1 MISRIEAFKYRCFDH
16 LDIKL
21 ENYHVLAG
29 PNGSGKTTLLD
40 IPGLLGDMLRRGVAP
55 AFLEAPLAG
64 GIARS
69 QSLQEL
75 IFQKLGSYFAFAI
88 EFQLPEF
95 VQIELLSRV
104 PTSVQKDER
113 NHPTGLR
120 YEVGFEVFNYNEL
133 HVRNEFLW
141 IMPRD
146 LTEPKS
152 GWGIGGSRPQ
162 KTWRS
167 IIQRELGEPASL
179 APEYQKGKKYTL
191 KLEPQELALANV
203 PRDAEQFPATVW
215 LRDFLEREVLF
226 YQPAW
231 ARLRQACPP
240 GQPPTLRADAIN
252 LPWLVLNLK
261 QQNPDSFEFWVDHV
275 KVALPN
281 LVGIDAIERE
291 EDHHAYLKLEYES
304 GYSVTSSGLSDGTL
318 HILALT
324 IVPYLNNPPGLVV
337 LEEPENGIYPKAIE
351 LVLQSLSSV
360 GNSQVWLATHSPIVL
375 ANTELEALVVM
386 RCAKDGNVE
395 AIPGTQHPRLK
406 DWQAAIDLG
415 SLFAAGVLS

>member
-16 LDIKL
+16 LDIKMA
-21 ENYHVLAG
+21 NYHVLAG

-40 IPGLLGDMLRRGVAP
+40 IPGLLGDILRRGVAP

-75 IFQKLGSYFAFAI
+75 IFHKLGNYFAFAV

-95 VQIELLSRV
+95 VQIELLNRTPPS
-104 PTSVQKDER
+104 TQNDER
-113 NHPTGLR
+113 KHPIGLR
-120 YEVGFEVFNYNEL
+120 YEVGFEVFNYVEL
-133 HVRNEFLW
+133 HVRNEFLS
-141 IMPRD
+141 ITPRD
-146 LTEPKS
+146 SAESET
-152 GWGIGGSRPQ
+152 GWGIGGKRPQ
-162 KTWRS
+162 TWRS
-167 IIQRELGEPASL
+167 IIQRELGEPATL
-179 APEYQKGKKYTL
+179 TPEYQGRKKYAL

-226 YQPAW
+226 YHPAW
-231 ARLRQACPP
+231 AKLRQACPP
-240 GQPPTLRADAIN
+240 GQPATLRADAIN

-261 QQNPDSFEFWVDHV
+261 RQNPDSFEFWVDHV

-281 LVGIDAIERE
+281 LVGIDAVERE

-360 GNSQVWLATHSPIVL
+360 ENSQVWLATHSPIVL
-375 ANTELEALVVM
+375 ANTELESLIVM
-386 RCAKDGNVE
+386 RCAKDGHVE
-395 AIPGTQHPRLK
+395 AIPGTEHPRLK